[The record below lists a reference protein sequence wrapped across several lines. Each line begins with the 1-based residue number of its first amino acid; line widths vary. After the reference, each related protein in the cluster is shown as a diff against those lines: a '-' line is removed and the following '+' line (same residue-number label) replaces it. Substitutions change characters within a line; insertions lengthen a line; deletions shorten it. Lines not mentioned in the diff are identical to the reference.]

1 MPQLIKTKAHGYLM
15 QSDTQLPITQ
25 DWFNTDFWQQQ
36 NAVKGTG
43 TGRGDVWF
51 IDSQYGKFVLRRYRR
66 GGLIAKLSKRHF
78 VFSGLQRTRPWQELS
93 LLETMH
99 NQGLPVP
106 KPIAAICQ
114 IDKGF
119 YQAELLTETI
129 EGATDL
135 FDLIKQQQNDQLNWK
150 EIGRVIARFHQAGI
164 FHSDLNCHNIMIDNT
179 SKVWLI
185 DFDKCQQKKPHSS
198 WMQNNL
204 NRLKR
209 SFDKEATKYPEFTV
223 TDAQWTALLAGYHG

>member
-1 MPQLIKTKAHGYLM
+1 MPRLINTKAQQYLM
-15 QSDTQLPITQ
+15 QSAAQLPITQ
-25 DWFNTDFWQQQ
+25 DWFNTDFWHQQ
-36 NAVKGTG
+36 NAIKGTG

-78 VFSGLQRTRPWQELS
+78 MFAGIHRTRPWQELS
-93 LLETMH
+93 LLEVMR

-106 KPIAAICQ
+106 QPIAGMCRIN
-114 IDKGF
+114 KGF
-119 YQAELLTETI
+119 YQAELLTATI

-135 FDLIKQQQNDQLNWK
+135 FELIKQQQNDQLNWN
-150 EIGRVIARFHQAGI
+150 EIGRVIALFHQAGI

-179 SKVWLI
+179 GKVWLI
-185 DFDKCQQKKPHSS
+185 DFDKCQQRKRDTS

-204 NRLKR
+204 DRLKR

-223 TDAQWTALLAGYHG
+223 TDEQWTALLAGYHG